1 MKIRYI
7 KSKISSLSIN
17 SRQFF
22 NFTNNLTGRKQK
34 PSLPNLPKEIICYE
48 FIKYFHDK
56 ITSVCEYI
64 KSEKNKFGNKL
75 NPLASI
81 FIPYSDSNL
90 TYSFNSFNMTS
101 TMEVYQLIT
110 SLTST
115 SPSDSI
121 PISLIKKLAPILA
134 PYYCSIVNFS
144 LYSSIF
150 PDVFKHAEITPLLKK
165 KTNLDCN
172 KLSNYRPIS
181 QLPLLSKIIE
191 KIVCRQ
197 IIEYLLFH
205 NLFDEYQNAYR
216 PGHSTETTL
225 LKISDDILK
234 YLDNSDSVQLILL
247 DLSCAFDSLDHSIII
262 DRIKS
267 IGFTGSSLDWII
279 SYLSNR
285 TYSINIKNYIHLLEN
300 YGMEYHK
307 ALFWAPFYF
316 LYILFLF
323 L

>member
-1 MKIRYI
+1 
-7 KSKISSLSIN
+7 
-17 SRQFF
+17 
-22 NFTNNLTGRKQK
+22 
-34 PSLPNLPKEIICYE
+34 
-48 FIKYFHDK
+48 
-56 ITSVCEYI
+56 
-64 KSEKNKFGNKL
+64 
-75 NPLASI
+75 
-81 FIPYSDSNL
+81 
-90 TYSFNSFNMTS
+90 
-101 TMEVYQLIT
+101 MEVYQLIT
-110 SLTST
+110 SSTST

-121 PISLIKKLAPILA
+121 RISLIKKLAPILA

-165 KTNLDCN
+165 TNLDCN
-172 KLSNYRPIS
+172 KLYNYRPIS

-191 KIVCRQ
+191 KIVSRQ

-205 NLFDEYQNAYR
+205 NLFDEYKNAYR

-247 DLSCAFDSLDHSIII
+247 DFSCAFDSLDHSILI

-285 TYSINIKNYIHLLEN
+285 TYSINIKGLYSPMGKLR
-300 YGMEYHK
+300 YGV
-307 ALFWAPFYF
+307 FWVPFYF

>member
-1 MKIRYI
+1 
-7 KSKISSLSIN
+7 
-17 SRQFF
+17 
-22 NFTNNLTGRKQK
+22 
-34 PSLPNLPKEIICYE
+34 
-48 FIKYFHDK
+48 
-56 ITSVCEYI
+56 
-64 KSEKNKFGNKL
+64 
-75 NPLASI
+75 
-81 FIPYSDSNL
+81 
-90 TYSFNSFNMTS
+90 MTS

-110 SLTST
+110 SSTST

-121 PISLIKKLAPILA
+121 PISLIKKRAPILA

-165 KTNLDCN
+165 TNLDCN

-191 KIVCRQ
+191 KIVSRQ

-247 DLSCAFDSLDHSIII
+247 DLSCAFDSLDHSILI

-285 TYSINIKNYIHLLEN
+285 TYSINIKGLYSPIGKLRYGVPQGSVLGPLL
-300 YGMEYHK
+300 
-307 ALFWAPFYF
+307 FSI
-316 LYILFLF
+316 YILFLF